1 MIFIEKNNSF
11 LHQTT
16 QKGIIYGFFIYFCLM
31 KIFRLWEVGFRY
43 ARLLL
48 PDENIHRHSVEVP
61 LGTNLILEEAL
72 VWVLHIL
79 WQVRKEEERR
89 HTCLVQLHT
98 VLDFDILTLD

>member
-43 ARLLL
+43 AR
-48 PDENIHRHSVEVP
+48 PTS
-61 LGTNLILEEAL
+61 A
-72 VWVLHIL
+72 
-79 WQVRKEEERR
+79 
-89 HTCLVQLHT
+89 
-98 VLDFDILTLD
+98 